1 MAPIIK
7 PEEVHSSSMP
17 KRTVGKDFL
26 SEIRDATFNYRGT
39 RHNGVTPM
47 SPAPGR
53 GKGFLSETMGAAFNY
68 GTRHNG
74 VTTKSPAPG
83 RGMGFWSET
92 MGAAFNYNGNCSGNH
107 NGGTFVTFESPSPTK
122 IPATVHP
129 HNAHVNEVAPIKEE
143 IVHADDDY
151 DYVPIDAAMY
161 EKDIEIIVDKVMRNR
176 GDKDLI
182 QKINGLM
189 KDNSNIGHILVNTQG
204 NLESK
209 EQQVQKLT
217 NELSLLQIEIRS
229 SESGLGNG
237 NGTNSNALLEDNQK
251 FAALQETCEG
261 HVQNCR
267 ELQGNLESKEQ
278 QVQKLTNELSQL
290 QLENRSQLL
299 KSQHEYSD
307 ALLKNKQKFAALQ
320 GTFKAKIKECE
331 GLAQN
336 SRELKITAKKDQGD
350 LRDQLIK
357 KDQDH
362 TKQVDKVKKLD
373 KTISNMSDTSNKL
386 QIKYQ
391 ELDQKCKEVT
401 KEKKTIDGVVKCL
414 EKKILILRNV
424 RNTKTEPPVVES
436 VPQTEPPVFPSE
448 TAFPALPVALPVQSA
463 LRAMVPLPSG
473 MLSHN
478 EIQPIDTSR
487 VLVPV
492 HPSAVLLQQQQAQQQ
507 GIMQQQQHCLVKTSD
522 DCTNIKGTTGVEDTV
537 MQQKQQQV
545 TTEQQQ
551 HCLAGTSDDRTHIEG
566 TTDVK
571 DTDMFKTDGAKF
583 SLNMKERQPQPQPVL
598 ESTKQTVVLLR
609 AALAANQQVQW
620 KVETEHFLP
629 PSQLKNLYR
638 KIQTDLAHVAG
649 RKRDNPAK
657 SRKQKSW
664 DRGIFP
670 QNFAISL
677 TGATAASSATPAAS
691 PYAFG
696 SAEAPAPAPAITL
709 KKKSA
714 MESLEFSPT
723 EKISLPAIKTKYR
736 QLVLKYHPDK
746 NRNCTPE
753 YQAELSKKCREI
765 FAARKFLRDYIF
777 HSYDR
782 NAGTTAE
789 SRPWIKQTLMDGTFV
804 SQDDAMDL
812 QEEDQNVKAENVI
825 EIENKVK
832 EDISCSWS
840 KWLGFCHYKAKRKFK
855 EFEGGCGL
863 DAEKSKKE
871 FDELSQ
877 KHSKDVEDLK
887 KRMPHTIVSQS
898 CKEMNAQIAE
908 HLDKMKEQLKTRLLE
923 DGEKCNKTVNEAETA
938 DELELDTIVA
948 EEEIA
953 DVKDNAMETADTTA
967 VENKSEIAEKK
978 RKITKTKC
986 RRSSRLRAKSNNCD
1000 HSVLLKEGHLN
1011 DTMIEKIQEKW
1022 KEVTQNWEDKVNS
1035 NKGDDFSPK
1044 FKVVDQ
1050 DDNMETSG

>member
-1 MAPIIK
+1 
-7 PEEVHSSSMP
+7 
-17 KRTVGKDFL
+17 
-26 SEIRDATFNYRGT
+26 
-39 RHNGVTPM
+39 
-47 SPAPGR
+47 
-53 GKGFLSETMGAAFNY
+53 
-68 GTRHNG
+68 
-74 VTTKSPAPG
+74 
-83 RGMGFWSET
+83 
-92 MGAAFNYNGNCSGNH
+92 
-107 NGGTFVTFESPSPTK
+107 
-122 IPATVHP
+122 
-129 HNAHVNEVAPIKEE
+129 
-143 IVHADDDY
+143 
-151 DYVPIDAAMY
+151 
-161 EKDIEIIVDKVMRNR
+161 
-176 GDKDLI
+176 
-182 QKINGLM
+182 
-189 KDNSNIGHILVNTQG
+189 
-204 NLESK
+204 
-209 EQQVQKLT
+209 
-217 NELSLLQIEIRS
+217 
-229 SESGLGNG
+229 
-237 NGTNSNALLEDNQK
+237 
-251 FAALQETCEG
+251 
-261 HVQNCR
+261 
-267 ELQGNLESKEQ
+267 
-278 QVQKLTNELSQL
+278 
-290 QLENRSQLL
+290 
-299 KSQHEYSD
+299 
-307 ALLKNKQKFAALQ
+307 
-320 GTFKAKIKECE
+320 
-331 GLAQN
+331 
-336 SRELKITAKKDQGD
+336 
-350 LRDQLIK
+350 
-357 KDQDH
+357 
-362 TKQVDKVKKLD
+362 
-373 KTISNMSDTSNKL
+373 
-386 QIKYQ
+386 
-391 ELDQKCKEVT
+391 
-401 KEKKTIDGVVKCL
+401 
-414 EKKILILRNV
+414 
-424 RNTKTEPPVVES
+424 
-436 VPQTEPPVFPSE
+436 
-448 TAFPALPVALPVQSA
+448 
-463 LRAMVPLPSG
+463 
-473 MLSHN
+473 
-478 EIQPIDTSR
+478 
-487 VLVPV
+487 
-492 HPSAVLLQQQQAQQQ
+492 
-507 GIMQQQQHCLVKTSD
+507 
-522 DCTNIKGTTGVEDTV
+522 

-551 HCLAGTSDDRTHIEG
+551 HCLAETSDDRTHIEG

-571 DTDMFKTDGAKF
+571 DTDMFETDGAKF

-598 ESTKQTVVLLR
+598 ESTKQTVVLLQ

-620 KVETEHFLP
+620 KDE
-629 PSQLKNLYR
+629 
-638 KIQTDLAHVAG
+638 TDLAHVAG

-657 SRKQKSW
+657 SRKKKSW

-723 EKISLPAIKTKYR
+723 EKISLPAIRTKYR

-887 KRMPHTIVSQS
+887 KRMPHTFVSQS